1 MISPRVFSMYIKI
14 GSQRPREHWSRSM
27 PKQTFSIASYVQSSS
42 RLPFFPRSLLTCRAN
57 SEVFWGT
64 VFSPPAPAKQLASC
78 VCVVQLFGRLAGP
91 PLSQNMMANSDD
103 LPILLQDAPT
113 LPSPFKRP
121 LQAAPMSKKKRK
133 TSESSDSSRSR
144 NSSQAAILGPELNEL
159 VEADKRLS
167 TIISYQIS
175 EKELINDEELQ
186 QLIKSAY
193 WNKNKSEL
201 KPEKVQLFAEKIN
214 KYIKQR
220 IDNNES
226 SAMSRKKKEDK
237 LKAFESQ
244 VKVLQSEKSDC
255 LEVIQ
260 TLKAELEKVQRENMS
275 LKSQVEKLSQG
286 QATLTLVEV
295 NKPANDQ
302 DFYQIANEVL
312 KEGYMLRDLTTEEL
326 GEGGVAVEETW
337 TKLDLDSQ
345 F

>member
-1 MISPRVFSMYIKI
+1 M
-14 GSQRPREHWSRSM
+14 G
-27 PKQTFSIASYVQSSS
+27 
-42 RLPFFPRSLLTCRAN
+42 
-57 SEVFWGT
+57 
-64 VFSPPAPAKQLASC
+64 SC

-337 TKLDLDSQ
+337 TKLGLDSQ